1 MSHIR
6 HLFSCK
12 DSVYTQV
19 RMNDDSL
26 DQLYADLDDVNQS
39 PQKSLLPPALLNGL
53 YCCYINFN
61 YI

>member
-1 MSHIR
+1 MSHIC
-6 HLFSCK
+6 HIFSCK

-39 PQKSLLPPALLNGL
+39 PQKSLLPPALLDGL
-53 YCCYINFN
+53 YYCYINFN